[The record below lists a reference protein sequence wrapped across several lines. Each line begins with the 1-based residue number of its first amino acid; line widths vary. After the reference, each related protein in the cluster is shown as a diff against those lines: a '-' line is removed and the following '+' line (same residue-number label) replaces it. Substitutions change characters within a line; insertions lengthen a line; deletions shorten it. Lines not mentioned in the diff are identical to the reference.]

1 MTGQK
6 WIECDPKDTR
16 EGFRMNISGKEKN
29 LTVGFSF
36 IQGFYWMSFAA
47 IMGFSSL
54 YLLDNGFSNT
64 EIGIIIAISGI
75 ISAVL
80 QPLLASYADK
90 PESMSLKNMILGL
103 SGIQLLL
110 GIMLFLSYQKLLVFT
125 GVFYGC
131 LVTIL
136 QLMLPLINSLGM
148 ESLNQGKKLNFGLA
162 RGMGSAAYAIAAYAL
177 GIFVA
182 DLGARFVPISIL
194 AAYSVF
200 LVSLLCLFPFEK
212 AEKKNGESVKKSS
225 GSPIAF
231 LHRYKRFGIVLV
243 GCILVYI
250 SHVLLNSFTFQI
262 VESKGGGST
271 EMGFAMALASLIE
284 LPTLFLFSFML
295 KKVRCDIWFR
305 ISGIFF
311 MLKSLGTLLAPTIPV
326 FYGVQVFQLMGWAL
340 ITVSSVYYVN
350 AIMDQQDAIKGQAY
364 MTMTYTIGSVVA
376 AFLGGAL
383 IDLAGVNA
391 MLLFATVCAALG
403 MMIMLLAAEKA
414 EEIPE

>member
-1 MTGQK
+1 MLELFDRETLETRLLKGEQKRIMMSTTGK
-6 WIECDPKDTR
+6 AK
-16 EGFRMNISGKEKN
+16 S
-29 LTVGFSF
+29 LTIGFSF
-36 IQGFYWMSFAA
+36 IEGFYWMSFAA

-64 EIGIIIAISGI
+64 EIGMIIAIAGI

-103 SGIQLLL
+103 SGIQLVL
-110 GIMLFLSYQKLLVFT
+110 GAMLFLTYQKLFVLT

-136 QLMLPLINSLGM
+136 QLMTPLINSLGM

-162 RGMGSAAYAIAAYAL
+162 RGMGSAAYAAAAYAL
-177 GIFVA
+177 GIWIA
-182 DLGARFVPISIL
+182 GLGARFVPISII

-200 LVSLLCLFPFEK
+200 LVSLLLLFPFEK
-212 AEKKNGESVKKSS
+212 ETKKISENVKKKSD
-225 GSPIAF
+225 SPIAF
-231 LHRYKRFGIVLV
+231 LRRYKRFSIVLV

-262 VESKGGGST
+262 VERKGGGSP
-271 EMGFAMALASLIE
+271 EMGVAMALASLIE

-311 MLKSLGTLLAPTIPV
+311 MLKSLGTFLAPTIPV
-326 FYGVQVFQLMGWAL
+326 FYGVQAFQLLGWAL

-350 AIMDQQDAIKGQAY
+350 SIMDRRDAIKGQAY
-364 MTMTYTIGSVVA
+364 MTMTYTIGSVIGA
-376 AFLGGAL
+376 LLGGAL

-391 MLLFATVCAALG
+391 MLLFATGSAVLG
-403 MMIMLLAAEKA
+403 MVIMLLAAQKA
-414 EEIPE
+414 